1 MQDKLI
7 QMTGVLA
14 LVIAALGYLAL
25 RGWRGAVIAQQKL
38 LPALPE
44 VPQLGASD
52 TLFDCQYVVTTV
64 ADEPLNRVKAHGL
77 GHRGKAQVRFAQA
90 ATDLQPAFL
99 VIERTGEQTLAIAA
113 DRLVDVALTNATL
126 DRAVEKDGL
135 VRVRWTE
142 NGHSFD
148 TYLRVMN
155 SDLRQQLMAL
165 PTSTQAKTA

>member
-44 VPQLGASD
+44 VPQLTGAD
-52 TLFDCQYVVTTV
+52 ELFDCQYVVTTV

-77 GHRGKAQVRFAQA
+77 GHRGKAQVHFAQA
-90 ATDLQPAFL
+90 STDFRPAYL
-99 VIERTGEQTLAIAA
+99 VIERTGEHTLAIAVE
-113 DRLVDVALTNATL
+113 RLIDIALTNATL

-135 VRVRWTE
+135 VRLRWAA
-142 NGHSFD
+142 NDQSFD

>member
-44 VPQLGASD
+44 VPQRSSSEAA
-52 TLFDCQYVVTTV
+52 FDCQYVVTTV
-64 ADEPLNRVKAHGL
+64 ADEPLNRVKVHGL
-77 GHRGKAQVRFAQA
+77 GHRGKAQIRFAQA
-90 ATDLQPAFL
+90 ATEVQPAFL
-99 VIERTGEQTLAIAA
+99 VIERTGEQTLAVAVE
-113 DRLVDVALTNATL
+113 RLIDIALTNATL

-135 VRVRWTE
+135 VRVRWTA
-142 NGHSFD
+142 NDHSFD

-155 SDLRQQLMAL
+155 SDLRQRLMVL